1 MNQGNAGADWRQ
13 GYVTT
18 LDYTAGL
25 YASLFPE
32 HLNFACALNGV
43 EPPVRGR
50 QFDYFE
56 LGCGRGTTVSVLAAC
71 NPQARFYAND
81 FMPSHVAGGRQ
92 LAREAGLDNLTLLEH
107 SFGELADGQAD
118 LPAFDYIT
126 MQGVYTWVSAEVR
139 QQIVRFIARHL
150 KPGGVV
156 SVGYNAMPGWAA
168 SASAQRLLQ
177 ASAQWS
183 GGDGVQRVE
192 HARGFLQQMARAG
205 AEAFQDNPAM
215 DRRLAQV
222 AGASP
227 AYLQHEYLNRHW
239 QPLYHA
245 DVAEDLAT
253 AKLDF
258 VGSAMLPHFGMAFPP
273 EQQALLDAIP
283 DPRWRETAKD
293 YLLGNSFRNDVFVR
307 GRRGLS
313 PARRRQRLGTFQM
326 ALTVPVD
333 TALKQLARADADMA
347 AAMRPVLDQL
357 AARPISLAS
366 FEDDGT
372 QHTDNATDTPDSAQL
387 MAAVL
392 SMNRHASLFESPDA
406 PDDGR
411 RARAWNA
418 AIAADAL
425 LGGTC
430 TALASPVTGGGI
442 DTDIAGLAVYRQ
454 LADRPDADPDSVVER
469 ALQALRRLAG
479 SGAEASGAQA
489 ARVRAVVEHEVPVW
503 RRLGVL

>member
-1 MNQGNAGADWRQ
+1 MNHGQGGADWRQ

-32 HLNFACALNGV
+32 HLNYACALHGV

-50 QFDYFE
+50 AYDYFE
-56 LGCGRGTTVSVLAAC
+56 LGCGRGTTVSVLAAS
-71 NPQARFYAND
+71 NPQARFWAND

-92 LAREAGLDNLTLLEH
+92 LAREAGLQNLTLLEH
-107 SFGELADGQAD
+107 SFGALADGEAN
-118 LPAFDYIT
+118 LPQFDYIT

-168 SASAQRLLQ
+168 SASAQRLMQ

-205 AEAFQDNPAM
+205 AEAFKDNPSM
-215 DRRLAQV
+215 DRRLAQI

-245 DVAEDLAT
+245 DVAEDLAA

-307 GRRGLS
+307 GRRSLS
-313 PARRRQRLGTFQM
+313 PARRQQRLGGFQM

-333 TALKQLARADADMA
+333 TAVQQLARADAVMA
-347 AAMRPVLDQL
+347 DAMRPVLAQL
-357 AARPISLAS
+357 AAQPSSLAFFGNDETPS
-366 FEDDGT
+366 
-372 QHTDNATDTPDSAQL
+372 ATDTPESAQL

-392 SMNRHASLFESPDA
+392 SMNRHASLFENPA
-406 PDDGR
+406 TPDDGQ

-418 AIAADAL
+418 LIAADAL
-425 LGGTC
+425 LGGSC

-442 DTDIAGLAVYRQ
+442 DTDTAGLAVLRQ
-454 LADRPDADPDSVVER
+454 LVDTPDADPDRVAALALR
-469 ALQALRRLAG
+469 ALQRLTGGDTAAL
-479 SGAEASGAQA
+479 A
-489 ARVRAVVEHEVPVW
+489 ARVRAVVENDVPVW

>member
-1 MNQGNAGADWRQ
+1 MNQGNQGADWRQ
-13 GYVTT
+13 GYVTA

-32 HLNFACALNGV
+32 HLNYACVLNGV

-50 QFDYFE
+50 QYDYFE

-71 NPQARFYAND
+71 NPQARFFAND

-92 LAREAGLDNLTLLEH
+92 LAREAGLENLTLLEH
-107 SFGELADGQAD
+107 SFGDLADGQAD
-118 LPAFDYIT
+118 LPMFDYIT

-168 SASAQRLLQ
+168 SASAQRLMQ

-205 AEAFQDNPAM
+205 AEAFKDNPAM
-215 DRRLAQV
+215 DRRLAQI

-245 DVAEDLAT
+245 DVAEDLAA

-307 GRRGLS
+307 GRRQLS
-313 PARRRQRLGTFQM
+313 PARRRQRLGAFEM

-333 TALKQLARADADMA
+333 TAVKQLARADADLA
-347 AAMRPVLDQL
+347 QAMRPVLGEL

-366 FEDDGT
+366 FQAEEAEG
-372 QHTDNATDTPDSAQL
+372 AEAAADTPDSAQL

-392 SMNRHASLFESPDA
+392 SMNRHASLFEPPATPDN
-406 PDDGR
+406 GQ

-418 AIAADAL
+418 LIAADVL

-442 DTDIAGLAVYRQ
+442 DTDTAGLAVYRQ
-454 LADRPDADPDSVVER
+454 LVDAPESGPDRVVELAVR
-469 ALQALRRLAG
+469 ALHRLAG
-479 SGAEASGAQA
+479 GDPVALT
-489 ARVRAVVEHEVPVW
+489 ARVRAVVEHDVPIW